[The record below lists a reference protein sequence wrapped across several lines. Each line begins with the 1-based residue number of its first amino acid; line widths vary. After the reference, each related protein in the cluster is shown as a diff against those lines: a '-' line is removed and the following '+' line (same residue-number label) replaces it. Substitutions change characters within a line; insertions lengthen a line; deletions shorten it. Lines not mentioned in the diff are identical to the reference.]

1 MARRGEGKASV
12 WWRAGGRLCGGDGV
26 GPGGGESSLL
36 CLPVGVCGVCSAEQD
51 AVRRARKGFGAFR
64 IRRLAFFGGG
74 NTISSS
80 GVVMN
85 NSNSYRPTMH
95 NALIITQ

>member
-1 MARRGEGKASV
+1 VARRGEGKASV

-51 AVRRARKGFGAFR
+51 AVRRARKGFVAFR
-64 IRRLAFFGGG
+64 IRRLAVLAVR
-74 NTISSS
+74 
-80 GVVMN
+80 GVV
-85 NSNSYRPTMH
+85 SVFHSIWPF
-95 NALIITQ
+95 L